1 MKKGDIIILERD
13 KEGKGEK
20 IEFSREK
27 LNLLWVKIIEEI

>member
-20 IEFSREK
+20 YVFKRKTKPILS
-27 LNLLWVKIIEEI
+27 